1 MAHQRKAGWLLNVT
15 LVTVISALAVQIAA
29 GQQASAPPVPPPAA
43 PVAEQAASETSSQVL
58 HILVGHSV
66 VIRTESR
73 LKRVLIGNPVVLT
86 TSTTEPNE
94 VVVTATAAG
103 SSSMVLWHDNGQSR
117 IVEVFADVDVS
128 MLRDTVARALPGE
141 PIQIEAEENRIVL
154 SGTASTQAIADQV
167 GKMAATFS
175 KDVVN
180 SIRVSPAREKQVLL
194 KVRFAE
200 IDRSKIDAWGFNL
213 FSLGAAN
220 TIGTA
225 GTQQFGPIGLGEGK
239 INSRAT
245 GSTTTTT
252 TATTTTSTTA
262 SFTLS
267 DLLNIFVFRPD
278 INLGATIKDLQSRNV
293 LQILAEP
300 NLMAM
305 SGQPAQFLAGGEL
318 PYPMVQPSGNGLS
331 TVSIQFRPFGVRL
344 DFVGTVGSNGT
355 IRLKV
360 APEVSSLDYANA
372 VTVSGFVLPAI
383 STRRAET
390 VVELQDGQSFGIAGL
405 LDRRTS
411 AQLSKVPGI
420 GDLPIIGQ
428 LFRSRNTTRSNTEL
442 MVIVTP
448 SIVDPLK
455 AALPAEAQPTMP
467 MKPLNPASF
476 DKKLPKEGGQ

>member
-1 MAHQRKAGWLLNVT
+1 MA
-15 LVTVISALAVQIAA
+15 S
-29 GQQASAPPVPPPAA
+29 
-43 PVAEQAASETSSQVL
+43 
-58 HILVGHSV
+58 
-66 VIRTESR
+66 
-73 LKRVLIGNPVVLT
+73 
-86 TSTTEPNE
+86 
-94 VVVTATAAG
+94 
-103 SSSMVLWHDNGQSR
+103 
-117 IVEVFADVDVS
+117 
-128 MLRDTVARALPGE
+128 
-141 PIQIEAEENRIVL
+141 
-154 SGTASTQAIADQV
+154 
-167 GKMAATFS
+167 TFS

-180 SIRVSPAREKQVLL
+180 SIRVTGAHEKQVLL

-225 GTQQFGPIGLGEGK
+225 GTQQFGAIGLGEGK
-239 INSRAT
+239 INTRAS

-252 TATTTTSTTA
+252 TATTTNTTA

-278 INLGATIKDLQSRNV
+278 INLGATIKDLESRNV

-305 SGQPAQFLAGGEL
+305 SGQPAQFMAGGEL
-318 PYPMVQPSGNGLS
+318 PYPIVQPSTGGL
-331 TVSIQFRPFGVRL
+331 TAVSIQFRPFGVRL
-344 DFVGTVGSNGT
+344 DFTATVASNGT
-355 IRLKV
+355 LRLKV

-390 VVELQDGQSFGIAGL
+390 VVELQDGQSFAIAGL

-428 LFRSRNTTRSNTEL
+428 LFRSRNVTRSNTEL

-448 SIVDPLK
+448 SIVDPL
-455 AALPAEAQPTMP
+455 AAAVPAQAQPTMP
-467 MKPLNPASF
+467 MKPLDPASF
-476 DKKLPKEGGQ
+476 DKKLPKSGGQ